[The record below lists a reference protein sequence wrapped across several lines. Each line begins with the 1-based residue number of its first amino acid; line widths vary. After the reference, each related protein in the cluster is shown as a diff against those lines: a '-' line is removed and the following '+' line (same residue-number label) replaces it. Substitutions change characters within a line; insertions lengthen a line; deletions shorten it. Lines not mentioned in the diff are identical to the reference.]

1 MNIIQHHTVAVTC
14 TSWHVIHCGT
24 DQKDNFLRT
33 RWQWVFIYRWLTMA
47 YGIHGK
53 RQNVKSSRLFSAIFI
68 PLQWKHLPILFTEDF
83 FPLRKKQ
90 GTIMLENKTRMDA
103 WDNIGPNGLLYHRYS
118 PMFPKIIPFSVDE
131 TFTFAWKLAKNVI
144 NYLKYIFF

>member
-1 MNIIQHHTVAVTC
+1 MSIWISFNTTQLRSPVPPDTSYTVEQ
-14 TSWHVIHCGT
+14 IK
-24 DQKDNFLRT
+24 KDNFLRT

-90 GTIMLENKTRMDA
+90 GTIMLENKTRMNA
-103 WDNIGPNGLLYHRYS
+103 WDNIGPNGLLYTPILTNVS
-118 PMFPKIIPFSVDE
+118 KNNSVLGRRN
-131 TFTFAWKLAKNVI
+131 FHI
-144 NYLKYIFF
+144 RLKVGKKCN

>member
-14 TSWHVIHCGT
+14 PSWHVIHCGT

-47 YGIHGK
+47 YDIHGK
-53 RQNVKSSRLFSAIFI
+53 RQNIKSSRLFSAIFI

-90 GTIMLENKTRMDA
+90 GTIMLENKTRMNA
-103 WDNIGPNGLLYHRYS
+103 WDNIGPNGLLYTPILTNIS
-118 PMFPKIIPFSVDE
+118 KNNSVLGRRN
-131 TFTFAWKLAKNVI
+131 FHIRLKVGKNVI
-144 NYLKYIFF
+144 NYLK